1 VNILSTKTTLIKLLL
16 SQINPDN
23 GCVYFSRIFSCFA
36 YSVCKTPNLLF
47 FKVKN
52 MENVD
57 GPDADKSEL
66 IKLEF
71 IMDPDNPTLDNNYS
85 RNFVIFKD
93 LFLEE

>member
-1 VNILSTKTTLIKLLL
+1 
-16 SQINPDN
+16 
-23 GCVYFSRIFSCFA
+23 
-36 YSVCKTPNLLF
+36 
-47 FKVKN
+47 

-93 LFLEE
+93 LSPEEWLKIKFLMSWRKLKNEKDGYPWRNLLARPGWFRICWRAKPCDILNIVWGGG